1 MHLEQLGLTELPRL
15 ALGLAA
21 RETDLFSLISCRRLE
36 GLDDVGRAGTQDLV
50 ELMHLYVCSVVCAL
64 SVSLK

>member
-1 MHLEQLGLTELPRL
+1 MHLVQLGPTVLPRL

-21 RETDLFSLISCRRLE
+21 RDTDLFSLISCIHLE

-50 ELMHLYVCSVVCAL
+50 ELMHLYVCGVVCAL
-64 SVSLK
+64 SEPLK